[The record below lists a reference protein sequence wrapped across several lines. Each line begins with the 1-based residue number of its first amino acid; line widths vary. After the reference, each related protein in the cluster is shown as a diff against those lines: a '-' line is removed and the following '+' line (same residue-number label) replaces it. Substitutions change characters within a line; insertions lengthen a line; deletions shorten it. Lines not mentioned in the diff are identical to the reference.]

1 MYLEGTRMDICHVQ
15 QSYVTSKD
23 RDLSHANAP
32 LTVRAAGQ
40 KGT

>member
-1 MYLEGTRMDICHVQ
+1 MYLEGTWMDICHVQ
-15 QSYVTSKD
+15 QSSVTCMG
-23 RDLSHANAP
+23 RDLSPADRL